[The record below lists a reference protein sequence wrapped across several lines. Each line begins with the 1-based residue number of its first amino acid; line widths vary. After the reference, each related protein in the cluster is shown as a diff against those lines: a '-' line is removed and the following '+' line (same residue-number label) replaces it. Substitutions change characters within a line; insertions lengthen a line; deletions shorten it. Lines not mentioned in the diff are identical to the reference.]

1 MSAETATA
9 APSSSRL
16 LSLDAFRGATI
27 LGMILV
33 NNPGSWGALY
43 PPLAHADWLGWT
55 PTDLVFPFFLFI
67 MGTAVAYAMRKYRH
81 GAVVDAA
88 AYRRIARRT
97 LTLIALGLA
106 IGLFGRLCAIIWQGA
121 DGWHLDTLR
130 WPGVL
135 QRIGLVYCAVSLVA
149 LHLDVRK
156 QVALAA
162 ALLLGYW
169 AMLAWLP
176 TDVDPAE
183 RITPTG
189 NVVRAVDLAVI
200 GKNHMYTQATTEP
213 TEPEGLLSTLPAI
226 VTGLAGYW
234 AGLAIQRRG
243 AAWRTVVLLAVAGA
257 VVAAA
262 GLAWDVW
269 FPISKK
275 LWTSSFVLLTAG
287 LASVCL
293 AAFLAVFDVLGFRRL
308 ARPLEIVGVNAI
320 FAYVGSG
327 LLARLWGS
335 IPVGERS
342 LHDAVYEAVFLGPIG
357 NAKLASLA
365 CALATVGL
373 WWIILALMARRG
385 WAFRI

>member
-1 MSAETATA
+1 MPADSVAIPPPT
-9 APSSSRL
+9 SRL

-33 NNPGSWGALY
+33 NNPGTWSALY
-43 PPLAHADWLGWT
+43 PPLAHAEWLGWT

-67 MGTAVAYAMRKYRH
+67 MGTAVAYAMRKYRRS
-81 GAVVDAA
+81 GEVEPGV
-88 AYRRIARRT
+88 YWRIVRRT

-106 IGLFGRLCAIIWQGA
+106 MGLFGRLCDIVFKHA
-121 DGWHLDTLR
+121 DGLHLDTLR

-135 QRIGLVYCAVSLVA
+135 QRIGLVYCATSLVV

-156 QVALAA
+156 QLALAA

-169 AMLAWLP
+169 ALLVWLP
-176 TDVDPAE
+176 RDVAPAE
-183 RITPTG
+183 RLSPTG
-189 NVVRAVDLAVI
+189 NITRVVDLAVI
-200 GKNHMYTQATTEP
+200 GKDHMYTRAESEP

-234 AGLAIQRRG
+234 AGLAIQRG
-243 AAWRTVVLLAVAGA
+243 GVNWRTVRWLAA
-257 VVAAA
+257 VGLAVAAA
-262 GLAWDVW
+262 GLAWGLW

-293 AAFLAVFDVLGFRRL
+293 AACLAVFDVAGKRRW

-327 LLARLWGS
+327 LSAR
-335 IPVGERS
+335 
-342 LHDAVYEAVFLGPIG
+342 
-357 NAKLASLA
+357 
-365 CALATVGL
+365 
-373 WWIILALMARRG
+373 
-385 WAFRI
+385 